1 MTHPC
6 LVRPHRSPLHQLKML
21 RVGARRLCNTSWT
34 GAAAGRPWRRS
45 SVLFEV
51 DTAGCGLC
59 GFQPYLLSFVTIR
72 LGWLVVMTS
81 FFFWGGFVCG
91 MIKITYQTIVLVR
104 KRMKRRVCL
113 KADEKCLNEG
123 SSWTVK
129 LAYFLHA
136 GFSPKT
142 LHKNMFFVQKLTFRA
157 QKRWPWTNQELIDLV
172 RYKMRCKMDC
182 KWGVIQDWV
191 YIDIYA
197 RTFNG
202 QIRWDICTLNRVDR
216 CFFFTQ
222 TSWLTKWWSAG
233 LWLLKF
239 RWLVLSAS
247 FFCQWHHFLCGSN
260 PSFFHWT

>member
-1 MTHPC
+1 MT
-6 LVRPHRSPLHQLKML
+6 
-21 RVGARRLCNTSWT
+21 
-34 GAAAGRPWRRS
+34 
-45 SVLFEV
+45 
-51 DTAGCGLC
+51 GCDDK
-59 GFQPYLLSFVTIR
+59 
-72 LGWLVVMTS
+72 
-81 FFFWGGFVCG
+81 FFFFGGFVCG

-247 FFCQWHHFLCGSN
+247 FFWSMT
-260 PSFFHWT
+260 SFFMWLKSLIFPLDLRHADSSERFLWFKHLKQPKKCCPWLGNLVNQHFFTVVAFYNMHNIEPQR

>member
-1 MTHPC
+1 
-6 LVRPHRSPLHQLKML
+6 
-21 RVGARRLCNTSWT
+21 
-34 GAAAGRPWRRS
+34 
-45 SVLFEV
+45 
-51 DTAGCGLC
+51 
-59 GFQPYLLSFVTIR
+59 
-72 LGWLVVMTS
+72 
-81 FFFWGGFVCG
+81 

-129 LAYFLHA
+129 LAFFCTQVSA
-136 GFSPKT
+136 QKRCT
-142 LHKNMFFVQKLTFRA
+142 KICFFVQKLTFRA

-202 QIRWDICTLNRVDR
+202 QVRWDICTLNRVDR
-216 CFFFTQ
+216 YFFFTQ

-233 LWLLKF
+233 FWLLKF

-247 FFCQWHHFLCGSN
+247 FLSMT
-260 PSFFHWT
+260 SFFVWLKSLIFPLDLRHADSSERFLRFLRFKHLKHPKKSAVHDWGIWWTNISSQWLPSTTCTTLNPNGNVSYPTCLQGLMISCTP

>member
-81 FFFWGGFVCG
+81 FFWGGFVCG